1 MVKLLGGLLGLA
13 LGLGLWPMA
22 AAAGGVFT
30 MEVADLP
37 ASGLLLVPVPEPLAD
52 AAALRATLDGADATS
67 QVIVGAGTCVVRAT
81 PGQVAQS
88 RSRALA
94 LGLSRGA
101 GAARAGAG
109 VPCEDITVETAAF
122 ALTFARGR
130 NGALPGRIRWAASG
144 KEVSLGWRDRVYATG
159 NDQGLAG
166 TWLLAQDPDA
176 QLRDFG
182 RGPLFRQIRTSGG
195 FVSGGRRSAAD
206 PRATYEWVF
215 LNDSPEWVYL
225 VMSTRQDGPGV
236 WEQHWTG
243 VVHVPYGAFPRCAT
257 DAAQVAL
264 DAVPA
269 AGSAKGAVRP
279 AGRTFSAL
287 VDGADF
293 MAAYSPNNCAY
304 FDPKTKTAYLH
315 TTETVSRREWPGTP
329 DRRTAFY
336 RWGTAA
342 DPAAALAAPPPMGR
356 PGFVRRLDL
365 AAAADV
371 ARPGET
377 VTVARVANL
386 AVGVGVLDGTRA
398 EVKYVKVEGRTVA
411 TGPQPLM
418 EVVVE
423 EVATGRRLRFDST
436 AAWREAAAGPDGR
449 SWRFRGPAGH
459 PALAEMSVTV
469 SVAPGEDGASAAWR
483 WRGASGNP
491 GYALVEATVGALSL
505 DGTLGMRALYPHVM
519 GRVERAPCS
528 AEVNHRGNYPAMHCA
543 MQWEAVWDE
552 QSGRCFYVGAH
563 DPHTGAKF
571 IGMRG
576 LPDRSAVRLEL
587 THRLAWD
594 GADPAAES
602 VLPGAVV
609 WKAMPG
615 DWYDAA
621 LFYRDWARA
630 HSRSYPAMGPEGRL
644 STPDWFKRLGFIVRT
659 YGFAQQATND
669 VRTALDYLGVPV
681 MAQWYHWHQIPFD
694 NDYPHYFP
702 AKPGFE
708 DGIRQ
713 IHDWGAKVV
722 PYTNGHIW
730 DTHDRGCED
739 WKFSREGAAG
749 ACRRRDGSLYTEHYR
764 TVETNGQ
771 KVTFAA
777 MCPASR
783 VWRDKV
789 AENGDKVVN
798 ASGCDGYYMDQVGAF
813 STIDCRN
820 AAHGHP
826 FGGGHWWQD
835 AYRTLLEGVR
845 AKAQKP
851 IFLATEANAEHTI
864 GQIDAFVCWNI
875 LGGVDTAP
883 AFEVVYATAAF
894 PYCRS
899 YVTGPAGRRQMRM
912 KFANVLADGELFGW
926 FPAAFCRDP
935 ALGPYLRACVRFRW
949 HNAPWFYKAEM
960 RRPPAL
966 RDDVPMWSEV
976 WDVFGKKHAVTM
988 PIVQTGARLELAYD
1002 YAADGARL
1010 WKTGRPK
1017 RAFVYFTNF
1026 SDGETARAR
1035 VRLDWRDL
1043 GVDPERCRFT
1053 RVDAE
1058 GRRTPFSRAELEGPL
1073 AFEPGTCWGVEIE
1086 PPQGVPGGGGEQT
1099 D

>member
-1 MVKLLGGLLGLA
+1 MVKLFGGLLGLA
-13 LGLGLWPMA
+13 MGLGLWPMA
-22 AAAGGVFT
+22 QAAEADDVRT

-37 ASGLLLVPVPEPLAD
+37 AGGLLLVPVPE
-52 AAALRATLDGADATS
+52 ALDGEGDLRVTLDGVDVLA
-67 QVIVGAGTCVVRAT
+67 QEIVGAGTCVVRAT
-81 PGQVAQS
+81 PEQVAQS
-88 RSRALA
+88 RQRTLA
-94 LGLSRGA
+94 LGLARGTGKGSA
-101 GAARAGAG
+101 GTP
-109 VPCEDITVETAAF
+109 VPRVDVETAAF
-122 ALTFARGR
+122 TLTFERGR
-130 NGALPGRIRWAASG
+130 NGALPGRVRWTASG
-144 KEVSLGWRDRVYATG
+144 KETALAWKDRVYATG

-176 QLRDFG
+176 QLWDFG
-182 RGPLFRQIRTSGG
+182 RGSLFRQVRTSGG
-195 FVSGGRRSAAD
+195 FVGGGRRSAAD

-225 VMSTRQDGPGV
+225 VMSTRQDNPGV

-243 VVHVPYGAFPRCAT
+243 VVHVPYGTFPRFAT
-257 DAAQVAL
+257 DAAQVVL

-269 AGSAKGAVRP
+269 AGSGKAPVRP
-279 AGRTFSAL
+279 VGRTFSAL

-304 FDPKTKTAYLH
+304 FDPKVKTAYLH
-315 TTETVSRREWPGTP
+315 STETVSRREWPGTP
-329 DRRTAFY
+329 DRRAVFY
-336 RWGTAA
+336 RWGTAT

-356 PGFVRRLDL
+356 PGLVRRLDL
-365 AAAADV
+365 AAAAERV
-371 ARPGET
+371 RPGET
-377 VTVARVANL
+377 VSVARVANL

-418 EVVVE
+418 EVVAE
-423 EVATGRRLRFDST
+423 EVVTGRRLRFDST
-436 AAWREAAAGPDGR
+436 AAWREVTVGPDGR
-449 SWRFRGPAGH
+449 TWRFRGPVGH

-469 SVAPGEDGASAAWR
+469 AVAPGDDGASAAWT
-483 WRGASGNP
+483 WRGTSGNRA
-491 GYALVEATVGALSL
+491 YALVEATVGALSL
-505 DGTLGMRALYPHVM
+505 DGTAGMRAFYPYVM

-552 QSGRCFYVGAH
+552 RSGRCFYVGAH

-621 LFYRDWARA
+621 LFYRDWARV
-630 HSRSYPAMGPEGRL
+630 HSRSYPAMGPEGRV

-659 YGFAQQATND
+659 HGFARQTTND

-681 MAQWYHWHQIPFD
+681 MAQWYQWHQIPFD

-713 IHDWGAKVV
+713 IHDWGAKIV

-730 DTHDRGCED
+730 DTRDRGCED

-783 VWRDKV
+783 VWRGKV
-789 AENGDKVVN
+789 AENGDKVMSV
-798 ASGCDGYYMDQVGAF
+798 SGCDGYYMDQVGAF

-835 AYRTLLEGVR
+835 AYRTLLTDVR
-845 AKAQKP
+845 AQARKP
-851 IFLATEANAEHTI
+851 VFLATEANAEHTI

-875 LGGVDTAP
+875 LGGIDTVP

-926 FPAAFCRDP
+926 FPASFCRDP

-949 HNAPWFYKAEM
+949 HNAPWFYRAEM
-960 RRPPAL
+960 RRPPVL
-966 RDDVPMWSEV
+966 LDDVPMWSEA
-976 WDVFGKKHAVTM
+976 WNVFGKDYPVTM
-988 PIVQTGARLELAYD
+988 PVVQTGARLELEYD
-1002 YAADGARL
+1002 YASDGTRL

-1026 SDGETARAR
+1026 SDGETARTR
-1035 VRLDWRDL
+1035 VRFDWKDL
-1043 GVDPERCRFT
+1043 GVDPSTARFT

-1073 AFEPGTCWGVEIE
+1073 TFAPGTCWGVEIE
-1086 PPQGVPGGGGEQT
+1086 PPF
-1099 D
+1099 